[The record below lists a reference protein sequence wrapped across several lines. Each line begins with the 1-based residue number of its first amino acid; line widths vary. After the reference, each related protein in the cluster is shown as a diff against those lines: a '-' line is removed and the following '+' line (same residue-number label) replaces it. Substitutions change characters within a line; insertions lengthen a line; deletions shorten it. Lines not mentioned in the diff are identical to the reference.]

1 MTTRTSAAAFLL
13 ALLNSA
19 PAAAQEE
26 TPEPTL
32 PAPGTMSVA
41 VSHGYGSSMIHMGR
55 MAGERTKM
63 EAGVG
68 MSVTRSTTGAGEDE
82 QSARERGVSMRLG
95 LRRYS
100 ALEGRIA
107 PFLMAAVTG
116 SHQLSVA
123 DQGFTGQQVRQRGS
137 GVGLEAGGGAEWF
150 PVARV
155 GISGSV
161 GLGASRVRHRY
172 RNALTDQR
180 FDQTYVHVGTF
191 TSALGAALYF

>member
-1 MTTRTSAAAFLL
+1 MTTTRTSTAAFLL
-13 ALLNSA
+13 ALLASA
-19 PAAAQEE
+19 PAAAQEA

-68 MSVTRSTTGAGEDE
+68 MNVTRVTTGAGEDE
-82 QSARERGVSMRLG
+82 QTIRERGVSMRLG

-100 ALEGRIA
+100 AMEGRIA

-116 SHQLSVA
+116 SHQLNVA
-123 DQGFTGQQVRQRGS
+123 DQLAGQQTRQRGS

-150 PVARV
+150 PAARV

-172 RNALTDQR
+172 RNAATDQR
-180 FDQTYVHVGTF
+180 MDQTYLHVGTF
-191 TSALGAALYF
+191 TSALGVALYF